1 MVKSND
7 FRESHPKN
15 ILLVFVT
22 NENVKLL
29 KLIDSN
35 EVQPEKALLISVINE
50 ELKWEKS
57 IYLIFPALISW
68 L

>member
-1 MVKSND
+1 M
-7 FRESHPKN
+7 RESHPKN

-22 NENVKLL
+22 NENEKLL

-35 EVQPEKALLISVINE
+35 EVQPEKVLLISVINE

>member
-1 MVKSND
+1 M
-7 FRESHPKN
+7 RESHPKN
-15 ILLVFVT
+15 ILLVFV
-22 NENVKLL
+22 NENLKLL